1 MPGKDLGHANPGL
14 ANMMQITSRLAG
26 QALGVCLGVLALV
39 GCADYLPTASGEL
52 SGTISASPLSWTEIS
67 QQEIIQL
74 ETQAADPYSVN
85 LWIIGEGERLYIF
98 AGDSYTT
105 WVEHIDANPEVRVKI
120 GESIYLLS
128 AARVTNAEEFEWFAQ
143 AWEKKYG
150 NRPRNENVAET
161 YLMRLDNRSD

>member
-1 MPGKDLGHANPGL
+1 MKVRSRRISQAFGL
-14 ANMMQITSRLAG
+14 WLTA
-26 QALGVCLGVLALV
+26 LALV

-52 SGTISASPLSWTEIS
+52 SGAVATPPLSWTEVS

-85 LWIIGEGERLYIF
+85 LWIVGEGERLYIF

-105 WVEHIDANPEVRVKI
+105 WVEHIDANPEVRLKI
-120 GESIYLLS
+120 DESIYLLS

-161 YLMRLDNRSD
+161 YLMRLSRRSD